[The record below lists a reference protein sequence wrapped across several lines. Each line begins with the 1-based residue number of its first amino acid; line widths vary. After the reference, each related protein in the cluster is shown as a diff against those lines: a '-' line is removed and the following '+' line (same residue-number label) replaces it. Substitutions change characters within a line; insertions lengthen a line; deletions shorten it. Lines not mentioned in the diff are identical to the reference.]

1 MVNPTFYVSLCSR
14 NCHTDQ
20 VFVYLCVAAQ
30 FSYVVLP
37 SALQVHKGNLVV
49 NGEARNE
56 EFILEPPSYD
66 MNPVV

>member
-1 MVNPTFYVSLCSR
+1 
-14 NCHTDQ
+14 
-20 VFVYLCVAAQ
+20 LCVAAQ
-30 FSYVVLP
+30 FSYVLLP
-37 SALQVHKGNLVV
+37 GALQVHEGKLVV

>member
-1 MVNPTFYVSLCSR
+1 
-14 NCHTDQ
+14 
-20 VFVYLCVAAQ
+20 LCVTAH
-30 FSYVVLP
+30 FSYVLLP
-37 SALQVHKGNLVV
+37 GALQVHQGKLVV

>member
-1 MVNPTFYVSLCSR
+1 MFKKLPYILSI
-14 NCHTDQ
+14 
-20 VFVYLCVAAQ
+20 CVAAQ
-30 FSYVVLP
+30 FSYALLHG
-37 SALQVHKGNLVV
+37 ALQVHEGKLVV